1 MQTQI
6 VKMINDFEHGRL
18 SRRQLIAHLTGMF
31 AASLGATIAF
41 ADQQPRRTAPN
52 PADSTTTFDATD
64 LNHIALS
71 VSDVQ
76 RSQKWYQKHLGLK
89 PRDKKVSL
97 PPAEAGWRSFRA
109 RNPACI
115 TTATASRITIQMR
128 SRDSKP
134 PASRPDAKAGVCI
147 STIRIALNVRSR
159 VRDARPHKDHR
170 GVDLISDALPFG
182 RLWYGEPNAV
192 GNAIGYAII
201 LQPII

>member
-31 AASLGATIAF
+31 VASLGATIAY
-41 ADQQPRRTAPN
+41 ADQQSGRTTPN

-89 PRDKKVSL
+89 PRGQEGFLTTGRGWLALFQGEKPGLHHYCYSIANYD
-97 PPAEAGWRSFRA
+97 PADAVARLKAAGL
-109 RNPACI
+109 
-115 TTATASRITIQMR
+115 TSRR
-128 SRDSKP
+128 EGGRVYFDD
-134 PASRPDAKAGVCI
+134 PDGIECQVA
-147 STIRIALNVRSR
+147 
-159 VRDARPHKDHR
+159 
-170 GVDLISDALPFG
+170 
-182 RLWYGEPNAV
+182 NA
-192 GNAIGYAII
+192 
-201 LQPII
+201 

>member
-6 VKMINDFEHGRL
+6 IKLINDFEHGRL

-41 ADQQPRRTAPN
+41 ADEQPRGTAPN

-89 PRDKKVSL
+89 PRGQEGFL
-97 PPAEAGWRSFRA
+97 TTGRGWLALF
-109 RNPACI
+109 
-115 TTATASRITIQMR
+115 QGE
-128 SRDSKP
+128 KP
-134 PASRPDAKAGVCI
+134 GLHHYCYS
-147 STIRIALNVRSR
+147 IAN
-159 VRDARPHKDHR
+159 
-170 GVDLISDALPFG
+170 
-182 RLWYGEPNAV
+182 
-192 GNAIGYAII
+192 
-201 LQPII
+201 

>member
-89 PRDKKVSL
+89 PGGQEGFLTTGRGWLALFQSEKPGLHHYCYSIANYD
-97 PPAEAGWRSFRA
+97 PADAVARLKAAGLTPRREGERVYFDD
-109 RNPACI
+109 PDGIECQI
-115 TTATASRITIQMR
+115 AS
-128 SRDSKP
+128 
-134 PASRPDAKAGVCI
+134 A
-147 STIRIALNVRSR
+147 
-159 VRDARPHKDHR
+159 
-170 GVDLISDALPFG
+170 
-182 RLWYGEPNAV
+182 
-192 GNAIGYAII
+192 
-201 LQPII
+201 